1 MKNYEMV
8 IVLGLS
14 AIFLQA
20 HLALQTVNAGESL
33 FTTLDLDR
41 DNVLSLTEASA
52 NAALLKNFGQIDINE
67 DGMISFAEY
76 LENPILQ
83 G

>member
-14 AIFLQA
+14 AVFLQA
-20 HLALQTVNAGESL
+20 HLALQTVSAEENL
-33 FTTLDLDR
+33 FSALDLDR

-67 DGMISFAEY
+67 DGVISFAEY
-76 LENPILQ
+76 LASPILVD
-83 G
+83 